1 MSKSRQPVDWNRL
14 VVEGLVIV
22 VSILLAFAIDAWWDQ
37 QREVRDAN
45 DQVAR
50 VVSEFRANVAIL
62 QAQDQSLEY
71 TTRAAREFLSIM
83 GPDVGPVSIQDIGSM
98 MFRIYGVATL
108 SLSNSATQ
116 NFLSSGQLTASRWI
130 EVRLSL
136 AELLSEVQQAENSSS
151 ELRQMRP
158 AMLEHMQAIVSGLD
172 VAKEHPLMADYP
184 ASRFISDTS
193 ALLSDRKF
201 ESLIANYAIRMEI
214 NRQNVQALLE
224 RHIAVIDLIE
234 NGR

>member
-50 VVSEFRANVAIL
+50 VVSELRANVAIL

-136 AELLSEVQQAENSSS
+136 AELLSKVQQAENSSS

-158 AMLEHMQAIVSGLD
+158 AMLGHMQAIVSGLD
-172 VAKEHPLMADYP
+172 VVKEHPLMADYP

-193 ALLSDRKF
+193 ALLSDMKF

-214 NRQNVQALLE
+214 NRQSVQALLE